1 MQLIQNNKGVT
12 LVELM
17 IVLVLSLL
25 LMAAVYLTYQLQQ
38 ASAQSQTQVVA
49 TQQDLRAAMDII
61 SVDIMNS
68 GANPDYSVTKQ
79 QIQGIANTTQATNG
93 VVNTSGI
100 GGTSSNATTGLE
112 LVMDLNGNG
121 TTNGPTDIGEDV
133 IYSLQPTSPTE
144 ANLIRTCVNPSG
156 NITQV
161 LVDNVTK
168 LTFTYFDSTYTSIG
182 PAGTLTNAQAQS
194 VKFIRVDIT
203 KNSDQVDP
211 QTHQYVTRHLQRTIC
226 IRNGYQS

>member
-38 ASAQSQTQVVA
+38 ASGQSQTQVVA

-79 QIQGIANTTQATNG
+79 QIQGIT
-93 VVNTSGI
+93 NTSGA
-100 GGTSSNATTGLE
+100 SSLE

-121 TTNGPTDIGEDV
+121 TTNGASDIGEDV
-133 IYSLQPTSPTE
+133 IYSLQGTSLT
-144 ANLIRTCVNPSG
+144 RTCVNPTG
-156 NITQV
+156 NITQYIAN
-161 LVDNVTK
+161 NVTQ
-168 LTFTYFDSTYTSIG
+168 LTFTYFDSTYTPIV
-182 PAGTLTNAQAQS
+182 PAQS
-194 VKFIRVDIT
+194 VKFIRVSLI

-211 QTHQYVTRHLQRTIC
+211 QTHQPVTRQLERIIC
-226 IRNGYQS
+226 RRNG